1 MACFIV
7 PATEAIVTTVAAKVI
22 KNTEKEE
29 EFKIRFS
36 TKLGWLNKM
45 LWGGTTLLGFEHI
58 WHGEVVPT
66 FPFLSA
72 VSNGEVSSML
82 TEMGTNGVMMSVL
95 VTAVWAGLVAAVSVY
110 EKKANKTLETGKG
123 IV

>member
-1 MACFIV
+1 MACVIV

-45 LWGGTTLLGFEHI
+45 LWGGTALLGFEHI
-58 WHGEVVPT
+58 WHGEIIPT

-110 EKKANKTLETGKG
+110 EKKANKTPETGKG